1 MSKFISVKCRF
12 ADGNSIDT
20 RFRGTPE
27 EAQKYYAGK
36 VFNLGIAEDDMQKC
50 IDIEIMEG

>member
-1 MSKFISVKCRF
+1 MPKFISVKCLF